1 MAAAIL
7 HSHRNTDAN
16 AAGDLQKARL
26 TAAEDVKILVP
37 VEGSSAM
44 CAPPGV
50 VVAPNRQGRSEAVLY
65 AEMYVDDTLNLSLRH
80 IWGRGGERRVRGS
93 RRLVG
98 DGRSGSFDE
107 SHLYMKLPGVC
118 GRIGV

>member
-26 TAAEDVKILVP
+26 KAEDVKILVP

-50 VVAPNRQGRSEAVLY
+50 VFIP
-65 AEMYVDDTLNLSLRH
+65 RH
-80 IWGRGGERRVRGS
+80 ILAKQEEHAAHS
-93 RRLVG
+93 
-98 DGRSGSFDE
+98 
-107 SHLYMKLPGVC
+107 KLSNSMQQE
-118 GRIGV
+118 